1 MVLPFPQ
8 GSPQFLP
15 DKPAKFKTI
24 FFSLFFSQ
32 KWMILPHDEENPQTQ
47 CSCPIDEDERTLW
60 GWSSLAPLWNPKNPP
75 HKVGFTWQF
84 WTFFVPCPHTWN
96 NNGAI
101 WSLVPTTQPEQLIT
115 RPHKTWWHRQIG
127 VTVKWVPLH
136 PRRAWSCLSDS
147 GPQKILTPFPS
158 QALFREPQHTCLRRH
173 QRLARLSLSW
183 TVGSEK
189 WTVNEITTTK
199 LTKWATSCSVLKP
212 WKMFIMSPH
221 HVKLNGPTHTF
232 FSCVTREVTSLSLSS
247 SACRRVSWW
256 KWNGQWTTMTSCPKS
271 KASDVPDQQFS
282 ERAKGSS
289 RLQRVPTT
297 TKIEWTHTPL
307 LPAWHV
313 HLFCRCLSLWRRLPA
328 GRIVWEV

>member
-1 MVLPFPQ
+1 MVFGPNNTTWAANNP
-8 GSPQFLP
+8 SPQDMMTSSNWRNSEMGAPSPETGLKLSIRLRSSENF
-15 DKPAKFKTI
+15 DTV
-24 FFSLFFSQ
+24 SQ
-32 KWMILPHDEENPQTQ
+32 SSTFQ
-47 CSCPIDEDERTLW
+47 RT
-60 GWSSLAPLWNPKNPP
+60 
-75 HKVGFTWQF
+75 
-84 WTFFVPCPHTWN
+84 
-96 NNGAI
+96 
-101 WSLVPTTQPEQLIT
+101 
-115 RPHKTWWHRQIG
+115 
-127 VTVKWVPLH
+127 
-136 PRRAWSCLSDS
+136 
-147 GPQKILTPFPS
+147 
-158 QALFREPQHTCLRRH
+158 QHTCLRRH
-173 QRLARLSLSW
+173 QHLACLSPSW

-189 WTVNEITTTK
+189 WTVNEITMTK
-199 LTKWATSCSVLKP
+199 LTKWTTSCSVLKL
-212 WKMFIMSPH
+212 WKMFFMSPH
-221 HVKLNGPTHTF
+221 HIKLNGPTHTF
-232 FSCVTREVTSLSLSS
+232 FSCVTREATSLSLLS